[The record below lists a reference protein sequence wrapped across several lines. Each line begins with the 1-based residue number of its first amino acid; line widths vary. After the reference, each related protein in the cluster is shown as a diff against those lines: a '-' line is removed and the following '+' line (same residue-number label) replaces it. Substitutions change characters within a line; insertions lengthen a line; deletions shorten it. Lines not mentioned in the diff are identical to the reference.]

1 LTPAFRVAV
10 AGDAP
15 AIQAMLEEMAAEAGR
30 AVAGTEA
37 ALVAH
42 GFGPDPRFRVVLAEA
57 DAQALGFVL
66 VFPEYSSWRGAVG
79 VYVQDLYI
87 RPGAR
92 GRGLARDLLAAA
104 FRAAADW
111 APAYLT
117 LMVDHRN
124 DAAQAWYARQG
135 FALRERGDLLILEG
149 PALARLKEGQG

>member
-10 AGDAP
+10 AEDAP
-15 AIQAMLEEMAAEAGR
+15 AIHAMLFEMAAEAGR

-37 ALVAH
+37 ALRAH
-42 GFGPDPRFRVVLAEA
+42 GFGPEPRFRVVLAEA

-66 VFPEYSSWRGAVG
+66 VFPEYSSWRGQVG
-79 VYVQDLYI
+79 LYIQDLYV

-104 FRAAADW
+104 LAAAADW

-117 LMVDHRN
+117 LMVDHCN
-124 DAAQAWYARQG
+124 DAAQAWYARRG
-135 FALRERGDLLILEG
+135 FVLRERGDLLVLDG
-149 PALARLKEGQG
+149 PALARLTEGQG